1 MLDIPTPRTW
11 YPSSPADLSAI
22 DGDGPFV
29 IKPAIKE
36 HFFYAT
42 RAKAWRAN
50 DRRQL
55 RELFQ
60 KATAIA
66 GEGEIMIQELI
77 PGTGTQ
83 QYSYC
88 AFFKDGA
95 ALGSMV
101 VRRRRQHP
109 PEFGRASTY
118 VETLESPE
126 LETMS
131 IRLLR
136 EIDYYGLVEVEY
148 KLDPRDGR
156 FKLLD
161 INARAWGYHSVG
173 YAAGVDFP
181 YLVYADQLGETL
193 PAFRGIAGMHWVR
206 LLTDAPT
213 ALMELRAGTLSWR
226 AYLASLGRARVE
238 AVFSFKDPVPW
249 LAELAL
255 APYLVI
261 KRRF

>member
-1 MLDIPTPRTW
+1 
-11 YPSSPADLSAI
+11 
-22 DGDGPFV
+22 
-29 IKPAIKE
+29 
-36 HFFYAT
+36 
-42 RAKAWRAN
+42 
-50 DRRQL
+50 
-55 RELFQ
+55 
-60 KATAIA
+60 
-66 GEGEIMIQELI
+66 
-77 PGTGTQ
+77 
-83 QYSYC
+83 
-88 AFFKDGA
+88 
-95 ALGSMV
+95 
-101 VRRRRQHP
+101 
-109 PEFGRASTY
+109 
-118 VETLESPE
+118 
-126 LETMS
+126 MS

-161 INARAWGYHSVG
+161 LNARAWGYHSVG